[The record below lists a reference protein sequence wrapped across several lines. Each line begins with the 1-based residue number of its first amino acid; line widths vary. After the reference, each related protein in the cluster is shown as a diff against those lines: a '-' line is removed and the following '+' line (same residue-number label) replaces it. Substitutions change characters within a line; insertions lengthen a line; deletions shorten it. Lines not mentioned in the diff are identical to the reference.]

1 MSGIDLTEA
10 FCEAAKVLSDW
21 VGLGDRVAFHHGDAT
36 DLPFEDDRFDAAMTI
51 HVAMNIAAKDKVY
64 EHAKRV
70 VKPGGVFAVYDVLQ
84 GEPVFGRRCRVPW
97 AREPSFS
104 HLATPKEM

>member
-64 EHAKRV
+64 KHAKRV

-84 GEPVFGRRCRVPW
+84 GEGGDVVFPVPW